1 MKEFKNN
8 KELFRYIELYGKLGD
23 LTIDLLNCPDLNLDE
38 IEPSTRKVVNSTW
51 KILDKIKKIEDEYEV
66 S

>member
-23 LTIDLLNCPDLNLDE
+23 SVIDLLNCPDLNFDKLDPRTE
-38 IEPSTRKVVNSTW
+38 KIINKTW
-51 KILDKIKKIEDEYEV
+51 AILDKIKKIEDEYEV

>member
-8 KELFRYIELYGKLGD
+8 KELFRYFELYGKLRSSV
-23 LTIDLLNCPDLNLDE
+23 IDLLNCPDLNFDKL
-38 IEPSTRKVVNSTW
+38 EPSTEKIINKTW
-51 KILDKIKKIEDEYEV
+51 AILDKIKKIEDEYEV

>member
-8 KELFRYIELYGKLGD
+8 KELFRYIELYGKLKEA
-23 LTIDLLNCPDLNLDE
+23 TEDLLTCIELRPNISEPHLNKAIKTTYL
-38 IEPSTRKVVNSTW
+38 
-51 KILDKIKKIEDEYEV
+51 ILDKIKKIEDEYEV